1 MHRVP
6 GSGASKEN
14 GLVPEAMSYSTP
26 SLPYATLLPYADPAY
41 RPPEPDEI
49 RAVMQLLGTTAE
61 QLAGIVGVKDG
72 RAVRR
77 WLSPSTAK
85 THAQIDY
92 AIWRLMLLE
101 AGLIEAPKPLIHA
114 KTIRSKDL
122 YWIYR
127 KSSQRQDKCPFIGCL
142 VSESC
147 LTNVREI

>member
-1 MHRVP
+1 MNRVP

-14 GLVPEAMSYSTP
+14 GLVPEAMSDSTP
-26 SLPYATLLPYADPAY
+26 SLPYATLLPYVDPAY

-101 AGLIEAPKPLIHA
+101 AGLIEPPKPLIHA
-114 KTIRSKDL
+114 KSIRSKRPILDL
-122 YWIYR
+122 
-127 KSSQRQDKCPFIGCL
+127 
-142 VSESC
+142 SEEQSK
-147 LTNVREI
+147 TR